1 MHTIKSGN
9 LAVRC
14 SFDHVISQVI
24 KRSQNKFKLKR
35 DILNGHFFVFFGT
48 AASFMDNICSL
59 VIEAKREAILFFS
72 VCSEVNSTCCLITSE
87 LANQNA
93 QKALYRKEYNLID
106 NL

>member
-59 VIEAKREAILFFS
+59 VTEAILFFS